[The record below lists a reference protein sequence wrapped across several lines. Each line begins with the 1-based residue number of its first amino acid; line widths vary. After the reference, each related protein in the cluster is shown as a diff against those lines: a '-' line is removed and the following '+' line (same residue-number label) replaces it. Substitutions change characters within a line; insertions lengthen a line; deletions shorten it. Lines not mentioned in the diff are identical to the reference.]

1 MKVKVTSR
9 TVTTEGAHKAG
20 STIEVDEM
28 TGQSLIHQKN
38 AEPVES
44 PAKKTKADTAAK
56 E

>member
-1 MKVKVTSR
+1 
-9 TVTTEGAHKAG
+9 
-20 STIEVDEM
+20 
-28 TGQSLIHQKN
+28 LIHQKN